1 MGIVNPTWAFIV
13 ASSCVPVNGRTDRI
27 NFYLQYGLAASFS
40 LQIVGEIKSA
50 REALVEVTSILRNHF
65 YRELS
70 EKDSPPP
77 PEIEPI
83 PSNSITNREAQAAPD
98 PVTATQLGV
107 QNVAT
112 AQPSKVAY
120 VKD

>member
-1 MGIVNPTWAFIV
+1 M
-13 ASSCVPVNGRTDRI
+13 
-27 NFYLQYGLAASFS
+27 
-40 LQIVGEIKSA
+40 
-50 REALVEVTSILRNHF
+50 TSKLRNHF
-65 YRELS
+65 YREIS

-98 PVTATQLGV
+98 PVTTTQQGI

-112 AQPSKVAY
+112 AQPSKVGH
-120 VKD
+120 VKDLAYHLFSLIFPLILLLSLVVGLCLSYHCTLIFPFCHGLSA